1 MPHLITLTGPSGSGK
16 STVVKYLVTNADIG
30 FNPELV
36 PKYATREPRKDD
48 GNEIICVKVIPDECD
63 LIYEQYEVRYG
74 IELKG
79 IFDRMAKG
87 SSPIII
93 LNDVRTVEDVRAAL
107 KGLVRSVFVFR
118 EGPTFERYRQLAN
131 SRGVQ
136 NEEDTERRFRKAQA
150 IYRIY
155 IENIHLFDHVIVNG
169 GSREDLK
176 MQVRRITNGLKQN
189 MNWPL
194 HESKKVI

>member
-16 STVVKYLVTNADIG
+16 STVVKYLLTNADIR

-36 PKYATREPRKDD
+36 SKYATREPRKDD
-48 GNEIICVKVIPDECD
+48 GGEIICVKVIPDECD

-87 SSPIII
+87 CSPIII
-93 LNDVRTVEDVRAAL
+93 LNDVRTVEDVRIAL
-107 KGLVRSVFVFR
+107 KGLVRSIFVFR
-118 EGPTFERYRQLAN
+118 ESPNFESYRQLAN

-136 NEEDTERRFRKAQA
+136 NEKDTERRFRKAQA

-155 IENIHLFDHVIVNG
+155 IENIHFFDHVIVNS

-176 MQVRRITNGLKQN
+176 MQVRRITKGLKQN

-194 HESKKVI
+194 RESKKVI